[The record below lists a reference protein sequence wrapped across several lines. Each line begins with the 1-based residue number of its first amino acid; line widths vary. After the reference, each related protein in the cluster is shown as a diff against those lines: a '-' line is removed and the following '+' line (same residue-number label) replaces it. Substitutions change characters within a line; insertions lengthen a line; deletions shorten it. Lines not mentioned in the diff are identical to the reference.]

1 MEFFGRKQELKLLK
15 KSYNS
20 TNFEGILI
28 YGRRRIGKS
37 ELIKY
42 SFLDED
48 CVKIYFECTKTSEES
63 NVKILSILIADVLH
77 IPIPNFST
85 LRECLKYL
93 FELGKTKKI
102 IIVID
107 EYPYIRDRIEGC
119 DSIVQNLIDEYN
131 NSSNVKFILSGSYIE
146 TMKGLLYEGNPLY
159 NRFDTIINLKQMNY
173 YESSQFYPKFSYED
187 KLKIYSVFGG
197 IPYYNRFID
206 DNISVKEN
214 IINLICS
221 PNARFSDEIENTLL
235 REISKLNNTNEVFLA
250 ISKGCSKF
258 NDILS
263 KSHVSSSPTLVDV
276 LNKLI
281 KMDIITKDFP
291 INDESNKK
299 SIYRINDRL
308 TLFYYRYIFPK
319 LSYFSTMP
327 SDLFF
332 DEFIK
337 NDFETIYVPHEYEE
351 IAKQYLLRKN
361 LEKEIEPILYKIGK
375 YYYDDPKNRVNGEF
389 DVVTLNRNGYDF
401 YEVKFTKEPINDEI
415 VNKKKYQLEQLGLCY
430 NKLGFFSKSGFD
442 IKDKDNYILI
452 NLDDVYK

>member
-1 MEFFGRKQELKLLK
+1 
-15 KSYNS
+15 
-20 TNFEGILI
+20 
-28 YGRRRIGKS
+28 
-37 ELIKY
+37 
-42 SFLDED
+42 
-48 CVKIYFECTKTSEES
+48 
-63 NVKILSILIADVLH
+63 
-77 IPIPNFST
+77 
-85 LRECLKYL
+85 
-93 FELGKTKKI
+93 
-102 IIVID
+102 
-107 EYPYIRDRIEGC
+107 
-119 DSIVQNLIDEYN
+119 
-131 NSSNVKFILSGSYIE
+131 
-146 TMKGLLYEGNPLY
+146 MKGLLYGRNPLY
-159 NRFDTIINLKQMNY
+159 NRFNTIINLKQMNY

-187 KLKIYSVFGG
+187 KVKIYSVFGG
-197 IPYYNRFID
+197 VPYYNRFID

-221 PNARFSDEIENTLL
+221 PNAWFSDEIENTLL
-235 REISKLNNTNEVFLA
+235 REISKLNNANEVFFA

-308 TLFYYRYIFPK
+308 TLFYYRYIFSK

-327 SDLFF
+327 SDVFF

-361 LEKEIEPILYKIGK
+361 LEKEINPVLYKIGK

-452 NLDDVYK
+452 NLDEIYK